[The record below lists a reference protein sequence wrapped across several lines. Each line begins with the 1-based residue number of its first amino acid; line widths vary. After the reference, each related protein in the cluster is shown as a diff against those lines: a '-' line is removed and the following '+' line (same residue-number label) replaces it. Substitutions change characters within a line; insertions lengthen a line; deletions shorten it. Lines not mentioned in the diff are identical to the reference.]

1 MLDYTQNK
9 NLYKDKSKL
18 VSTDLR
24 APFKWAGS
32 KNRMFKRYMAS
43 GFFTSEDPKYFVD
56 LFAGTGIVSQWVM
69 KNYPNIKIIINE
81 SCEELMNMYLTMQNF
96 YPDFEKE
103 YKKHVASYASY
114 STPDDRK
121 KHYYGLRD
129 KYALNYKGMTPAEEG
144 ATLFYLLQ
152 TGFNGIWQT
161 SKNFNWR
168 YATAAGVMTWKPYGD
183 LFDLPKIKR
192 YADFIGR
199 CHLKTGD
206 FEKQKSYIGKDTWF
220 YADPPYRVS
229 RAKYQ
234 SSGNFGPDDHQRLID
249 FMNLANSNSSLCA
262 MSNREDVC
270 FGLGE
275 EPKTITK
282 GFFADKFDN
291 DWNVNYFDV
300 KYTAGRHNKGAKG
313 KEVLIKNY

>member
-1 MLDYTQNK
+1 
-9 NLYKDKSKL
+9 
-18 VSTDLR
+18 
-24 APFKWAGS
+24 
-32 KNRMFKRYMAS
+32 
-43 GFFTSEDPKYFVD
+43 
-56 LFAGTGIVSQWVM
+56 M

-81 SCEELMNMYLTMQNF
+81 SCEELMNMYLSMQNF

-114 STPDDRK
+114 SSPDDRK

-183 LFDLPKIKR
+183 LFDLAKIKK
-192 YADFIGR
+192 YAEFIGR
-199 CHLKTGD
+199 CHLTTGD

-234 SSGNFGPDDHQRLID
+234 SSGNFGPDDHQRLIN

-262 MSNREDVC
+262 MSNREDVSI
-270 FGLGE
+270 G
-275 EPKTITK
+275 
-282 GFFADKFDN
+282 
-291 DWNVNYFDV
+291 
-300 KYTAGRHNKGAKG
+300 
-313 KEVLIKNY
+313 